1 VAAGSKPVRARTLAA
16 RAVGY
21 LARRDY
27 ARAELRAKLLAA
39 GAAHDEV
46 DTVLDELAARGYLSD
61 ERYAQALVRE
71 KHGAYSRRAL
81 AETLKGKGVAADVV
95 AATLNDV
102 AQDDTA
108 VLVSAKARLR
118 PFGDPQAAA
127 QSARR
132 RLAVRRSAGVSRGA
146 ASRRSGRPDAI
157 RE

>member
-1 VAAGSKPVRARTLAA
+1 VAAGSKPGRARTLAA

-108 VLVSAKARLR
+108 ALEALW
-118 PFGDPQAAA
+118 
-127 QSARR
+127 RR
-132 RLAVRRSAGVSRGA
+132 RF
-146 ASRRSGRPDAI
+146 GRPPADDRERARQVGFLQRRGFALSAILKLLRNPPGDA
-157 RE
+157 